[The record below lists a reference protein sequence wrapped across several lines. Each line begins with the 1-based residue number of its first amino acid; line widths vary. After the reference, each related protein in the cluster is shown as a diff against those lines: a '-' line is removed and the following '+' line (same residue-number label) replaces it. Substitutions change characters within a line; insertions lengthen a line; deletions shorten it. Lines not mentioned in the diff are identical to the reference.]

1 MRHVVLGLCALSA
14 GMVGC
19 FGAPDA
25 SAGREPEARAAEAAP
40 EVQADSAS
48 ARQILGALRQR
59 GQRAT
64 PATATALAPD
74 ARGAAAPM
82 LARGA
87 FRLQRQG
94 DRLRPL
100 HEGATR
106 VPSAQHVELTLPVHA
121 NAAFHLEER
130 AGSAIDV
137 RLRDTSD
144 AEAESAEGYVVYRG
158 AGPSGATLLQRPSE
172 DGTEDYL
179 SFEEAPAQPEVSY
192 EVVLGAKIAGLR
204 LVANTLELLDASGD
218 PRLRVAPPYLIDA
231 NGERTDAELSVAGC
245 AVDRDPAPPWDR
257 APVAPGAS
265 RCIVSVRWD
274 PEAVV
279 FPAILDPSWTSTA
292 NMISA
297 RANPGSALLSNGRVL
312 VAGGVNA
319 GGTVIASAELYNP
332 STRTWAATGSMSAAR
347 AGHTATPMNNGRVLI
362 AGGTNASGTA
372 QTAALQFSPS
382 SGSFLAAGSMAT
394 ARAAGHTATLLSS
407 GKVLI
412 TGGSGSSGS
421 PVAGAELYTS
431 SLISAGSWAATA
443 NMPIAQAGHRA
454 AMLGNGRVLV
464 VGSGSPSAL
473 LYNVSAG
480 SWSSTGALAVPR
492 IQGALTV
499 LANGQALYAGG
510 DGSNEV
516 ASTCEVYNPTS
527 AVWTRTGSL
536 INPRLRPQ
544 TTLLS
549 DGRVLLTGPSVGG
562 PATGTTSTELF
573 NATWGV
579 WAPAPN
585 AATLRA
591 FGQVQHLLSN
601 NRVLVAGGYSDGLV
615 PTALAEEFIPTAT
628 AITSSEYHLPF
639 AMEPDVTTLRTMEL
653 WAAIYRPT
661 TLAAGTRYP
670 LLVFL
675 HGQHQTC
682 GRDSNPRTDDSY
694 QYTTEGVCTGSS
706 PIVVPNHA
714 GYAYVAQEL
723 ASRGYIVVSINA
735 NRLNQPDV
743 GPDDDQML
751 NLARGRLVLKH
762 LQRLSDWNRGV
773 SPTPASI
780 GVSLNGKLDF
790 SQVGL
795 MGHSR
800 GGESMRAAYQQYRAG
815 GSIWP
820 GRIVT
825 PLNVRGI
832 FEVGPVD
839 NPHLHMLN
847 ADSTKWVA
855 LLPMCDGDAPTL
867 AGLQVFDRMMNWF
880 LSFETTPTFKATYL
894 VYGANHNYYNTEWQ
908 VSDSTGCIGGGPNR
922 QLFSSGSG
930 ITGSAEQR
938 QTGFYA
944 MLSFF
949 LANVGAATTPSLNQL
964 FDPRYPTIQNPRVD
978 RGYTPAWNFGFTTL
992 LEDFHAGTGTSSFG
1006 LPNDVSGAVFV
1017 SHREMQTTEHDFNL
1031 RVGEI
1036 AWLSASPSSFY
1047 QSNFREVGAGG
1058 LDLSASQYLDL
1069 RVTRVN
1075 ATSLNPS
1082 PTTDFQIRLV
1092 NGNNA
1097 LSGAVNIASYLTLDG
1112 GPYGA
1117 FFPGPRH
1124 VLQTARIPLS
1134 AFSGATLSSIRGVR
1148 LTFGSTPTGHIFV
1161 TKIRATRGN
1170 VEGTTLA
1177 AAAPALALAEPAA
1190 EPLAPPRGAA
1200 AASALP
1206 GSAEPVVA
1214 GRVITGNAAPVIRSS
1229 ASDAQRVEIE
1239 LASETPLDAK
1249 SQALVLQIG
1258 SAQWSRLIT
1267 VSRDA
1272 RRVVFSVP
1280 RAELE
1285 ALAGGEPVSVRIG
1298 LRGPTSNHWQFGA
1311 FDRQALAR

>member
-1 MRHVVLGLCALSA
+1 MRYVGLRLCALSA
-14 GMVGC
+14 SMVGC
-19 FGAPDA
+19 FGSPDA
-25 SAGREPEARAAEAAP
+25 SADRTSEARAAESAP
-40 EVQADSAS
+40 EVQADSAA
-48 ARQILGALRQR
+48 ARQVLGALRERRPQAAP
-59 GQRAT
+59 GAAT
-64 PATATALAPD
+64 KLAPD
-74 ARGAAAPM
+74 APDAPAAAAPL

-87 FRLQRQG
+87 FRLQRQANHLLP
-94 DRLRPL
+94 LRAGEAP
-100 HEGATR
+100 GAR
-106 VPSAQHVELTLPVHA
+106 AVALALPVHA
-121 NAAFHLEER
+121 DAPFHLAEP
-130 AGSAIDV
+130 AGAAIDV
-137 RLRDTSD
+137 RLRDASD
-144 AEAESAEGYVVYRG
+144 APAESAEGYVVYRG
-158 AGPSGATLLQRPSE
+158 AGPSGATLLQRPTE
-172 DGTEDYL
+172 DGTEDYI
-179 SFEEAPAQPEVSY
+179 SFDRAPAQPEVSY
-192 EVVLGAKIAGLR
+192 EVVLGARIAGLR

-218 PRLRVAPPYLIDA
+218 PRLRVAPPYLIGRD
-231 NGERTDAELSVAGC
+231 GERTDAELSVEGC

-257 APVAPGAS
+257 APVAPGAAS
-265 RCIVSVRWD
+265 CVLSVRWD
-274 PEAVV
+274 PDAVV

-292 NMISA
+292 NMSSA
-297 RANPGSALLSNGRVL
+297 RANPGSAVLSNGRVL
-312 VAGGVNA
+312 VAGGINA
-319 GGTVIASAELYNP
+319 SGTAVASAELYNP
-332 STRTWAATGSMSAAR
+332 TTRTWAATGSMSAVR
-347 AGHTATPMNNGRVLI
+347 SGHTATPMNNGRVLI

-372 QTAALQFSPS
+372 QSAALQYSPS
-382 SGSFLAAGSMAT
+382 SGTFLAAGSMAS
-394 ARAAGHTATLLSS
+394 ARGAGHTATLLSS

-412 TGGSGSSGS
+412 AGGSGTNGS
-421 PVAGAELYTS
+421 AVAGAELYTS
-431 SLISAGSWAATA
+431 SLVTPGTWATTA
-443 NMPIAQAGHRA
+443 SMPIAQSGHRA
-454 AMLGNGRVLV
+454 AMLSNGRVLV
-464 VGSGSPSAL
+464 VGSGAPSAL

-480 SWSSTGALAVPR
+480 TWSATGALAVPR
-492 IQGALTV
+492 VQGALTL

-510 DGSNEV
+510 DGTTE
-516 ASTCEVYNPTS
+516 AATTCEVYNPSS

-544 TTLLS
+544 ATLLS
-549 DGRVLLTGPSVGG
+549 DQRVLLTGVSVGG
-562 PATGTTSTELF
+562 PSTGSTSTELY

-591 FGQVQHLLSN
+591 FGQFQHLLSN
-601 NRVLVAGGYSDGLV
+601 NRVLLAGGYSDGLV
-615 PTALAEEFIPTAT
+615 PTAAAEEFIPTTT
-628 AITSSEYHLPF
+628 AVSSTEYHLPF
-639 AMEPDVTTLRTMEL
+639 TPEPDVTNLRTMEL
-653 WAAIYRPT
+653 WAAVYRPT

-682 GRDSNPRTDDSY
+682 GHDANPRVDDSY
-694 QYTTEGVCTGSS
+694 QYTTEGRCTGAA

-714 GYAYVAQEL
+714 GYAYVGQEL

-735 NRLNQPDV
+735 NRLNQPDS
-743 GPDDDQML
+743 GPDGDQML

-762 LQRLSDWNRGV
+762 LQKLSEWSRGV
-773 SPTPASI
+773 APTPASI

-825 PLNVRGI
+825 PLTVRGI

-839 NPHLHMLN
+839 NPHLHVLN
-847 ADSTKWVA
+847 ADSTKWVT

-867 AGLQVFDRMMNWF
+867 AGLQVFDRMMNWW

-908 VSDSTGCIGGGPNR
+908 QSDSTGCIGGGPNR
-922 QLFSSGSG
+922 QMFSDGPG

-938 QTGFYA
+938 QTGLYA

-949 LANVGAATTPSLNQL
+949 LANVGATTTPSLNQL
-964 FDPRYPTIQNPRVD
+964 FDPRHPTIQNPRID
-978 RGYTPAWNFGFTTL
+978 RGYTPAWNFNYTTL
-992 LEDFHAGTGTSSFG
+992 LEDFHAETGISSYGF
-1006 LPNDVSGAVFV
+1006 PNDSSGAVFV
-1017 SHREMQTTEHDFNL
+1017 AHREMQTTEHDYTL

-1036 AWLSASPSSFY
+1036 AWLSASQSSFY
-1047 QSNFREVGAGG
+1047 QTNFREVGGGG
-1058 LDLSASQYLDL
+1058 LDLSANQYLDL

-1075 ATSLNPS
+1075 ATSLNPT
-1082 PTTDFQIRLV
+1082 PTTDFQVRLV
-1092 NGNNA
+1092 NGNNT
-1097 LSGAVNIASYLTLDG
+1097 LSGAANISSYLTLDG

-1148 LTFGSTPTGHIFV
+1148 LTFSSTPTGQIFV

-1170 VEGTTLA
+1170 VEGTLLAAGAPPAALPAPVAPSRTLA
-1177 AAAPALALAEPAA
+1177 APDAGSAGAEPI
-1190 EPLAPPRGAA
+1190 
-1200 AASALP
+1200 
-1206 GSAEPVVA
+1206 VA
-1214 GRVITGNAAPVIRSS
+1214 GSVITGNPAPVMR
-1229 ASDAQRVEIE
+1229 ASTAGRVEIE
-1239 LASETPLDAK
+1239 LASETPLDPK

-1258 SAQWSRLIT
+1258 SAQWSRVIS
-1267 VSRDA
+1267 VSPDA

-1298 LRGPTSNHWQFGA
+1298 LRGPTRHHWQFGA
-1311 FDRQALAR
+1311 FDEQALPR